1 MGGSKNGPPRCPNQ
15 PRARVYTP
23 DPVGRSLN
31 GLVSSQ
37 PPVGVAGQHRA
48 SRLRAT
54 GSNLMLFL
62 LHAPLQLNYQLFYQL
77 LWLLPSPIG
86 LAVARPTRRWR
97 RYAGLAAGLLVLSGL
112 SGWIIYYAHLLPVVG
127 LLLLVLLL
135 QLLLFIRPIVSRR
148 PAAKQAGPVGLTGA
162 PC

>member
-1 MGGSKNGPPRCPNQ
+1 MVWC
-15 PRARVYTP
+15 RV
-23 DPVGRSLN
+23 SLRLVLLASI
-31 GLVSSQ
+31 GLVD
-37 PPVGVAGQHRA
+37 GVLLG
-48 SRLRAT
+48 
-54 GSNLMLFL
+54 LMLFS
-62 LHAPLQLNYQLFYQL
+62 LHAPLQLNYQL
-77 LWLLPSPIG
+77 LWLLPSHIG